1 MKGAKVKNNTANSF
15 RLKWEK
21 TPSLCFAETL
31 NEKSEIFNWILKRN
45 GFQNSEAFRRYLAGK
60 KRILD
65 AGCGNGRITALL
77 RKYARPETLIV
88 GIDLVSHEIAK
99 KNLKN
104 ESNVLFHKKNI
115 LNDLSELGQFDY
127 IYCQE
132 VLHHTGDPKK
142 GFENLCCLLSTDGEI
157 SIYVY
162 KKKAPVREF
171 VDDFIRAKISHLP
184 YDDALEVCKQI
195 TELGRTLSECKLNIE
210 VPCVDVL
217 GIEGG
222 KYDIQRFFYHFFMKC
237 FWNSDIPFEEN
248 AVINYDWYHPQLCS
262 RHTVE
267 EVRQWFRDSGLDV
280 KHEHVDFYGIT
291 VSGRKARDK

>member
-1 MKGAKVKNNTANSF
+1 MKGSKEENSTANSF

-21 TPSLCFAETL
+21 TPDLCFEETL
-31 NEKSEIFNWILKRN
+31 TENSEIFNWILRRN
-45 GFQNSEAFRRYLAGK
+45 GFQNSSAFRRYLADK

-65 AGCGNGRITALL
+65 AGCGNGRVTALL
-77 RKYARPETLIV
+77 RKYSKPETAIV
-88 GIDLVSHEIAK
+88 GIDLVSHEIAE

-104 ESNVLFHKKNI
+104 ESNVFFYRKNI
-115 LNDLSELGQFDY
+115 LDDLSDLGQFDY

-132 VLHHTGDPKK
+132 VLHHTENPKK
-142 GFENLCCLLSTDGEI
+142 AFENLCLLLSPKGEI

-171 VDDFIRAKISHLP
+171 VDDFIREKISHLP
-184 YDDALEVCKQI
+184 YDDAVRVCRQI
-195 TELGRTLSECKLNIE
+195 TELGKTLSDCKLKVE
-210 VPCVDVL
+210 VPDLDVL
-217 GIEGG
+217 EIAKGE
-222 KYDIQRFFYHFFMKC
+222 YDIQRFFYHFFMKC
-237 FWNSDIPFEEN
+237 FWNPEMSFEDN

-267 EVRQWFRDSGLDV
+267 EVRQWLWDSGLII

-291 VSGRKARDK
+291 MSGKKGPNR